1 MTQELQQ
8 NYYAS
13 RGATTITL
21 ELIKETPTLLIF
33 KDQYGTTRKFK
44 KDTGM
49 QYPKETGMWDV
60 GFDLITKEEYIKI
73 NLLPMQK
80 EITKKEQELF
90 KLKEEETK
98 LLNLR

>member
-1 MTQELQQ
+1 MTQEPKK
-8 NYYAS
+8 YYAS
-13 RGATTITL
+13 RGVTTHTL
-21 ELIKETPTLLIF
+21 ELIRETPTLLIC

-80 EITKKEQELF
+80 EITKLEQELS
-90 KLKEEETK
+90 KLKEKETK
-98 LLNLR
+98 LLNLRK